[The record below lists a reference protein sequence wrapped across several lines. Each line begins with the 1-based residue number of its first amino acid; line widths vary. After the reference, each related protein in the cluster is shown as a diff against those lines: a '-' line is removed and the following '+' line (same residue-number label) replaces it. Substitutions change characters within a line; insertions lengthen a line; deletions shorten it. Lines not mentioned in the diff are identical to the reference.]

1 MDYYGIVFD
10 GRTTYATLPASLIG
24 GRKAFVVDMWLATTF
39 DDYNYSIPHR
49 HGIIGVSVSGYHSGD
64 WYIGI
69 NAKTV
74 ILYDGMGGEYDSNVK
89 TAYKAVDSNV
99 TYDASLFGDAHYN
112 TTVAIADGEK
122 HHIVLTSDGSTMS
135 IAIDEVECAQKLYVA
150 DACTADYGL
159 TLGQLAPDDG
169 DNDTFTPFTLYE
181 LKVYDSNDTTDSANL
196 KLRYRPTLEDYKGAK
211 LIDRTGNG
219 NDATINGTIDKEL
232 DVGRN
237 FYFQTLRKT
246 SKDVKA
252 TFATKRHVVHPVELS
267 YPLKRKVEKSV
278 MLSYPLKRHTW
289 NIVEATFQTVRKIPF
304 DFGDIGAHI
313 GKESTYHLKSI
324 KITLAENTLSDK
336 VQAEVVADMKPNDA
350 MRGRLLDY
358 SFDMQVESASYSGYD
373 ASVGG
378 DKFLQR
384 VTSMYKMDEL
394 LNYPRFLKMVTRIE
408 SARYDDDEFGIHIS
422 YQVAFAE
429 IVDELGNAMSK
440 GGTRYSG
447 QATAMSIARS
457 LGLTPSIYFSNFISD
472 NAYSQTQQV
481 TYKGILSQ
489 VFGWATS
496 LPWRQINV
504 FIRGSIIFFVQR
516 GMEPCEVNL
525 DNLNTSAP
533 QITKSIYRTEWDI
546 SKPTTTIRYLN
557 DNDSEDGT
565 DDPDDPRNPDKP
577 DNPSDEYKNNEENQ
591 SSVPVPVYFDGI
603 LTCGNTTLVYTNGL
617 CTAKTV
623 VDPAD
628 MKTITYQGIMSYDSH
643 RRVTN
648 KQEYSNDTMVITTI
662 SYGEGTDNNS
672 NTTIETKYECEF
684 DSSTNMYKMG
694 DMITQ
699 IVTVSVDL
707 GNGFVGTSTYVD
719 GEYQGSSISGSG
731 IVSNGD
737 YTTNEANKRASKGK
751 GGYTMPDGT
760 TEKPNKPSKKNDIP
774 GTLQFSTLPKALLK
788 LYAEEIKS
796 YNRSIQETVS
806 LNVISKV
813 VNGVISDTHIIDFT
827 DKILFHGKTYYLQS
841 NTVTLNT
848 SSFTQ
853 ALTFTR
859 WIKRGDTA

>member
-10 GRTTYATLPASLIG
+10 GKTTYATLPASLIG
-24 GRKAFVVDMWLATTF
+24 GRKAFAVDMWIATTF
-39 DDYNYSIPHR
+39 EDYNYKPVYR
-49 HGIIGVSVSGYHSGD
+49 HGIIGVSISGYHAND

-69 NAKTV
+69 NRKTI
-74 ILYDGMGGEYDSNVK
+74 ILYDGMGGTYDSRVK
-89 TAYKAVDSNV
+89 AAYKAVDSNV
-99 TYDASLFGDAHYN
+99 TYDASLFGDAAYD

-122 HHIVLTSDGSTMS
+122 HHIVLTSDGSAMTTT
-135 IAIDEVECAQKLYVA
+135 IDEVECAQKLYIA
-150 DACTADYGL
+150 NACTSDAGI

-196 KLRYRPTLEDYKGAK
+196 KLHYRPTLEDYKSAK

-219 NDATINGTIDKEL
+219 NDATLNGTIDKEL

-237 FYFQTLRKT
+237 FYFRTLRKT
-246 SKDVKA
+246 SKDVEA
-252 TFATKRHVVHPVELS
+252 TFATKRHVVRPVELS
-267 YPLKRKVEKSV
+267 YPLKRKVYKSV
-278 MLSYPLKRHTW
+278 ALMYPVKRHTW
-289 NIVEATFQTVRKIPF
+289 NDVEATFQTVRKIPF

-324 KITLAENTLSDK
+324 TITLAENTLSDK
-336 VQAEVVADMKPNDA
+336 VQAEAVADMKPNDA
-350 MRGRLLDY
+350 MRGNLLDY
-358 SFDMQVESASYSGYD
+358 SFDMQVESASYKGYD

-384 VTSMYKMDEL
+384 VTSMYRMDEL
-394 LNYPRFLKMVTRIE
+394 LNYPRFLHFVTSGTTWQYIE
-408 SARYDDDEFGIHIS
+408 GVPTAVSVKVDLKDEM
-422 YQVAFAE
+422 
-429 IVDELGNAMSK
+429 GNTYSSR
-440 GGTRYSG
+440 GLRFSG
-447 QATAMSIARS
+447 QATAMSIAKA
-457 LGLTPSIYFSNFISD
+457 LGLIPSIYFSNFIPD
-472 NAYSQTQQV
+472 NAYTHGQQI
-481 TYKGILSQ
+481 TYKGLLSQ

-504 FIRGSIIFFVQR
+504 FIRGNVLFFVQR
-516 GMEPCEVNL
+516 GKEPCEVNI
-525 DNLNTSAP
+525 DGLNTSIP
-533 QITKSIYRTEWDI
+533 QITRSIYRTEWDI
-546 SKPTTTIRYLN
+546 TKTATTTRVLN
-557 DNDSEDGT
+557 PKDFEDAG
-565 DDPDDPRNPDKP
+565 
-577 DNPSDEYKNNEENQ
+577 SDEPGSDDDKNGEEYQ

-623 VDPAD
+623 LDPSD
-628 MKTITYQGIMSYDSH
+628 MKTITYRGTMSYDSQ

-648 KQEYSNDTMVITTI
+648 KQEYSNDEMVITTI

-672 NTTIETKYECEF
+672 NTTTETKYECEL
-684 DSSTNMYKMG
+684 DGSTNTYKMG
-694 DMITQ
+694 DVITQ
-699 IVTVSVDL
+699 IVTVSIDL

-731 IVSNGD
+731 IVSKGD
-737 YTTNEANKRASKGK
+737 YTTNEANKRASKGSK
-751 GGYTMPDGT
+751 GYTMPDGT
-760 TEKPNKPSKKNDIP
+760 TKKPGVSSKKNDIP
-774 GTLQFSTLPKALLK
+774 DSLTTSNLPKALLK

-827 DKILFHGKTYYLQS
+827 DKILFHGNTYYLQS
-841 NTVTLNT
+841 NTVALNT